1 MLNPILAS
9 SALRRMRSVRTQIIA
24 GAYVAVLLA
33 LVLAGMSSFAGG
45 DAVLMNKMSE
55 GIQSYALLIAAQFA
69 LIVLVAPAMTASSI
83 AGERD
88 RQTLELLLVTNTG
101 SLRIVV
107 GKLMESFAFMALLIL
122 CGLPVTC
129 LTMLTG
135 GVTIFDILFGT
146 LFLLCCAF
154 AAACVGV
161 LCSSFMRN
169 TVGATI
175 VSYIALLLIG
185 AGTIMPLVVGITQGM
200 TDRLYDPAA
209 YAAMT
214 SGDGM
219 RMLPALL
226 YVNPGVG
233 LVALLEGQTAMLRGF
248 TSGRGRLPALFLMLD
263 KIGYGRVVA
272 INMGVMV
279 ALGLLLVGVA
289 ALLVRPRRVRVRRK
303 P

>member
-9 SALRRMRSVRTQIIA
+9 SALRRMRSMRTQIIVV
-24 GAYVAVLLA
+24 AYVVVLLA
-33 LVLAGMSSFAGG
+33 LVLVGMHSFAGG
-45 DAVLMNKMSE
+45 DAVLVDDMSE
-55 GIQSYALLIAAQFA
+55 GIESYVLLIAAQFG

-88 RQTLELLLVTNTG
+88 RQTLELLLVTNTR
-101 SLRIVV
+101 SLRIVT

-122 CGLPVTC
+122 CGLPATC

-135 GVTIFDILFGT
+135 GVTILDILTGT

-185 AGTIMPLVVGITQGM
+185 AGTIMPLVVGITKGM

-214 SGDGM
+214 SGDAM
-219 RMLPALL
+219 CMLPALL
-226 YVNPGVG
+226 YVNPGIG
-233 LVALLEGQTAMLRGF
+233 LASMLEGQTALLHGF
-248 TSGRGRLPALFLMLD
+248 VSGRGRLPALLLMLD
-263 KIGYGRVVA
+263 KIGYGRVAA
-272 INMGVMV
+272 INMGIMV
-279 ALGLLLVGVA
+279 VLGLLFVGAA